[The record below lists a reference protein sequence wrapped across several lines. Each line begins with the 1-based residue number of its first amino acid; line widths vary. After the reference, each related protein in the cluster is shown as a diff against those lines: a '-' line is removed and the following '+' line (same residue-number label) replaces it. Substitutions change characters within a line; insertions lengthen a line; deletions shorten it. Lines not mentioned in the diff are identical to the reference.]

1 MARLALVALL
11 AVGLTACSSSKH
23 AATTTTTARTKSPIV
38 VKTPVPSSQWR
49 SPITIKGTTSLT
61 GKLTAEVL
69 DEAGKQ
75 LGSEETTPS
84 DGHFSVQVRFSVKRL
99 TPGAVLVH
107 DADSSHSVQI
117 QVVLTP

>member
-1 MARLALVALL
+1 MARLAVIALVALGL
-11 AVGLTACSSSKH
+11 AACSSSKH
-23 AATTTTTARTKSPIV
+23 ATTTTATAPAKSPIV

-49 SPITIKGTTSLT
+49 SPLTVKGTTSLG

-69 DEAGKQ
+69 TDTGKQ
-75 LGSEETTPS
+75 LGSEDTSPS
-84 DGHFSVQVRFSVKRL
+84 DGHFSVQVRFSVKQL

>member
-1 MARLALVALL
+1 MARLGLVALL
-11 AVGLTACSSSKH
+11 AVGLTACSSSKP
-23 AATTTTTARTKSPIV
+23 AATTTATTPAKSPIV
-38 VKTPVPSSQWR
+38 VKTPVPGSQWR
-49 SPITIKGTTSLT
+49 SPLTVRGRTSLA

-69 DEAGKQ
+69 DDAGKQ
-75 LGSEETTPS
+75 LGSEDTSPR
-84 DGHFSVQVRFSVKRL
+84 DGRFSVQVRFSVKQL